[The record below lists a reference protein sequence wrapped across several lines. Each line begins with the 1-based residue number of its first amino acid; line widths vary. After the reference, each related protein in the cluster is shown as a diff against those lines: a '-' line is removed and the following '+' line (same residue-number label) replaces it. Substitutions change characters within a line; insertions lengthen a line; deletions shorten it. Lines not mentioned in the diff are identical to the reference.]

1 MDLSQEKEI
10 KKEQQEVEEA
20 LKENETVNEENSET
34 EDSVASPEEK
44 DDSKAC
50 EKASDESK
58 EEGKKSLFGKKKNPL
73 QDKLDDMA
81 DKYKRQLAEFEN
93 FRNRTEKEKTQM
105 FDAGAS
111 NVLTKILPVVDNFE
125 RGLAAV
131 PDDKKDDSLVQGF
144 DMIYKQLLKTL
155 EDMDVKPIEA
165 LGKEFDPNFHNA
177 VMQVESDEYEEGI
190 VAQELQKGYTYHDT
204 VIRHSMVAVA
214 K

>member
-1 MDLSQEKEI
+1 MSQEKEI
-10 KKEQQEVEEA
+10 KKEQEAVEDA
-20 LKENETVNEENSET
+20 LNENEAVNEAATEENAEAQAEGS
-34 EDSVASPEEK
+34 EDSSKEAEE
-44 DDSKAC
+44 
-50 EKASDESK
+50 ESK

-73 QDKLDDMA
+73 QDKLDDMT

-93 FRNRTEKEKTQM
+93 FRNRTEKEKAQM
-105 FDAGAS
+105 FDAGAG

-131 PDDKKDDSLVQGF
+131 PEDKKDDSLVQGF
-144 DMIYKQLLKTL
+144 DMIYKQLIKTL

-165 LGKEFDPNFHNA
+165 LGKEFDPNLHNA
-177 VMQVESDEYEEGI
+177 VMQVESEEYEEGI

>member
-1 MDLSQEKEI
+1 LSQEKEI
-10 KKEQQEVEEA
+10 KKEQEEVEEA
-20 LKENETVNEENSET
+20 LKENEAQSEDAVENENTAEASKET
-34 EDSVASPEEK
+34 ADA
-44 DDSKAC
+44 DTTD
-50 EKASDESK
+50 KASEEVK

-73 QDKLDDMA
+73 QDKLDDMT

-93 FRNRTEKEKTQM
+93 FRNRTEKEKSQM
-105 FDAGAS
+105 FDAGAG

-131 PDDKKDDSLVQGF
+131 PEDKKDDSLVQGF

-165 LGKEFDPNFHNA
+165 LGKEFDPNLHNA

>member
-1 MDLSQEKEI
+1 MSQEKEI
-10 KKEQQEVEEA
+10 KKEQEEVEEA
-20 LKENETVNEENSET
+20 LKENEAQSGDAVENENTAEASKET
-34 EDSVASPEEK
+34 ADA
-44 DDSKAC
+44 DTTD
-50 EKASDESK
+50 KASEEVK

-73 QDKLDDMA
+73 QDKLDDMT

-93 FRNRTEKEKTQM
+93 FRNRTEKEKSQM
-105 FDAGAS
+105 FDAGAG

-131 PDDKKDDSLVQGF
+131 PEDKKDDSLVQGF

-165 LGKEFDPNFHNA
+165 LGKEFDPNLHNA

>member
-1 MDLSQEKEI
+1 MSQEKEI
-10 KKEQQEVEEA
+10 KKEQEEVEEA
-20 LKENETVNEENSET
+20 LKENEAQSEDAVENENTADASKET
-34 EDSVASPEEK
+34 ADA
-44 DDSKAC
+44 DTTD
-50 EKASDESK
+50 KASEEVK

-73 QDKLDDMA
+73 QDKLDDMT

-93 FRNRTEKEKTQM
+93 FRNRTEKEKSQM
-105 FDAGAS
+105 FDAGAG

-131 PDDKKDDSLVQGF
+131 PEDKKDDSLVQGF

-165 LGKEFDPNFHNA
+165 LGKEFDPNLHNA